1 MHLTNTL
8 TEYGIISKLLHWLS
22 AILLLIQIPL
32 GFYLVD
38 LDFGDERITFENIHV
53 LIGLT
58 IFYLVIIR
66 LLNNILNP
74 KPKLNPSVFVGQKFI
89 AKLNHVLLYVAI
101 LSITISG
108 ILKKL
113 FNGETLVIFFKE
125 IRIKDNF
132 ELADQFYNIHIY
144 SNYTIIAL
152 ISLHVLAVIAHRLL
166 FIDYLSKLKKD
177 MIIKK
182 LTKQKKEINKIV
194 L

>member
-58 IFYLVIIR
+58 IFYLVILR

-74 KPKLNPSVFVGQKFI
+74 TPKLDPSIFIGQKFI

-132 ELADQFYNIHIY
+132 ELADQFIIFIY
-144 SNYTIIAL
+144 IQIIQL
-152 ISLHVLAVIAHRLL
+152 
-166 FIDYLSKLKKD
+166 
-177 MIIKK
+177 
-182 LTKQKKEINKIV
+182 
-194 L
+194 

>member
-53 LIGLT
+53 IIGLT
-58 IFYLVIIR
+58 IFYLVILR

-74 KPKLNPSVFVGQKFI
+74 TPKLDPSIFIGQKFI

-101 LSITISG
+101 LSITVSG

-113 FNGETLVIFFKE
+113 FNGETLTILFRE
-125 IRIKDNF
+125 IQINENF
-132 ELADQFYNIHIY
+132 DLADQFYEIHIL
-144 SNYTIIAL
+144 SNYTLIGLIAL
-152 ISLHVLAVIAHRLL
+152 HIFAVIVHKLFFGDNLL
-166 FIDYLSKLKKD
+166 KRIL
-177 MIIKK
+177 
-182 LTKQKKEINKIV
+182 
-194 L
+194 

>member
-53 LIGLT
+53 IIGLT
-58 IFYLVIIR
+58 IFYLVILR

-74 KPKLNPSVFVGQKFI
+74 TPKLDPSIFIGQKFI

-113 FNGETLVIFFKE
+113 FNGEKLNFLIFKL
-125 IRIKDNF
+125 RIEDNF
-132 ELADQFYNIHIY
+132 DLADQFYNIHVI
-144 SNYTIIAL
+144 SNYTLIAL
-152 ISLHVLAVIAHRLL
+152 ITLHIFAVLFHQI
-166 FIDYLSKLKKD
+166 FLKENILKR
-177 MIIKK
+177 M
-182 LTKQKKEINKIV
+182 TK
-194 L
+194 